1 MLKSETRFDHI
12 VAAGFC
18 VKMYNN
24 PASGSPGDHLRKRP
38 G

>member
-12 VAAGFC
+12 EDNSFY
-18 VKMYNN
+18 VKSYNN
-24 PASGSPGDHLRKRP
+24 PASGSPGDYLRKRP

>member
-1 MLKSETRFDHI
+1 MLKSESRFDHI
-12 VAAGFC
+12 GAGGFY

-24 PASGSPGDHLRKRP
+24 PASGSPGDYIRKHL